1 MSPNAARIAPLRQ
14 QLAQLDYWLDHWPV
28 ALKHSRA
35 RKRQTQRNRDQV
47 AAILRGLAG
56 LLIAGV
62 SS

>member
-1 MSPNAARIAPLRQ
+1 MSPHAARIAPLRQ
-14 QLAQLDYWLDHWPV
+14 QLADLDDWLEFWPV
-28 ALKHSRA
+28 GIKNSRA

-56 LLIAGV
+56 LLIAGA